1 MALFKRKNN
10 VRKGLNEAAPA
21 INKNTYKKLLVKATS
36 LLSGAG
42 GGRENFSA
50 PEYDFEE
57 IKSACEA
64 DSYIKMALMK
74 YTYMLFKAGYE
85 LRSENEKAS
94 DYIKMRLS
102 VMSFATKQPIDIVL
116 QECGDD
122 LIKYSNAIL
131 IKSRIDQVMPGINA
145 KGFFKDKPVGGY
157 FRVDPSTMSVERD
170 KSGAIVRY
178 VQTVDGVEKKFDL
191 VDVIHMYLDREASNA
206 FGTPRI
212 VAALEDVKLLRRIE
226 GNVVSMIYRFAM
238 PLFQWIIGLPQQ
250 GFQATNREIEEAR
263 AEVENM
269 ALDGTVITNEK
280 TQIKVIGAEGN
291 ALSAE
296 GYLKYFE
303 QRVFSALG
311 VSESQ
316 MGRGGAKQDADSMES
331 QAHDTVK
338 HIQRIM
344 AIFLEEQMINELL
357 LEGGFNPILNK
368 DDRVK
373 FVFNEINIETRI
385 KVENHE
391 MAKFQ
396 SNMITFPEMRRV
408 LGKKENVDIEE
419 LYKMKIEVEADRR
432 MTEHKTEGTLEITKL
447 TGEQALELQAENAKT
462 QEKIAK
468 ENAKATANNTNSNN
482 ANNSNSNGSKSVSPK
497 GNGAN
502 KSTSPNNNISNKN
515 TPENQYGKT
524 SVKVKEGFNLGQ
536 GLDGGEID
544 MGLDFNLNEAK
555 TYTIQNKKKHKDAYE
570 SIYNK
575 YYRLCN
581 DLIAKREDLDLLL
594 PLALDNMLAEAKLYM
609 QVASVEGVNAA
620 SQEIRTIQKSV
631 VTLPRI
637 KVSLSMMEEEA
648 RKSLQKTLKDIRKK
662 VKDEEDE
669 KKIKAIF
676 ESMEY
681 RIRFMLEFVLPKT
694 YWYSYLKTGN
704 ALKYKTATVDFNGSD
719 DAKDHSKTIDLNNIN
734 MDDIPP
740 YHPFCDCSIKFNK

>member
-1 MALFKRKNN
+1 MALFKRNSN
-10 VRKGLNEAAPA
+10 YRKEIKEAPTA
-21 INKNTYKKLLVKATS
+21 INKSTYKKILVKATS
-36 LLSGAG
+36 LLTGAA
-42 GGRENFSA
+42 GGREAFSA
-50 PEYDFEE
+50 PEYNLEE
-57 IKSACEA
+57 IRDACEA

-74 YTYMLFKAGYE
+74 YSYMLFKAGYV

-94 DYIKMRLS
+94 DYVKMRLAI
-102 VMSFATKQPIDIVL
+102 MSFATKQPIDILL

-122 LIKYSNAIL
+122 LIKYSNTIL
-131 IKSRIDQVMPGINA
+131 IKSRVNQVMPGVNA
-145 KGFFKDKPVGGY
+145 RGFFKDKPVGGY
-157 FRVDPSTMSVERD
+157 FRVDPTTITVERNQ
-170 KSGAIVRY
+170 KGQIVKY
-178 VQTVDGVEKKFDL
+178 VQTLNGEEKKFDL
-191 VDVIHMYLDREASNA
+191 DDVVHIYLDREAGNA

-212 VAALEDVKLLRRIE
+212 IAALEDVKLLRKIE

-250 GFQATNREIEEAR
+250 GFQATNREIDEAR
-263 AEVENM
+263 AEVDNM

-291 ALSAE
+291 ALNAE

-338 HIQRIM
+338 HIQRTM
-344 AIFLEEQMINELL
+344 AIFLQEYIINELL
-357 LEGGFNPILNK
+357 LEGGFNPIINK
-368 DDRVK
+368 DDEVK
-373 FVFNEINIETRI
+373 FVFNEINIETKI

-391 MAKFQ
+391 LAKLQ
-396 SNMITFPEMRRV
+396 SNAITYEEFRRF
-408 LGKKENVDIEE
+408 LGKKEDVNIDD

-432 MTEHKTEGTLEITKL
+432 MTEHKTKGSLDVAKL
-447 TGEQALELQAENAKT
+447 NAENALELQAANAKT

-468 ENAKATANNTNSNN
+468 ENAKATAQAAKAQANNP
-482 ANNSNSNGSKSVSPK
+482 NNSNGAKASSPK
-497 GNGAN
+497 GNGTN
-502 KSTSPNNNISNKN
+502 KSTAPNKDVSNKN
-515 TPENQYGKT
+515 TPENQHGKT
-524 SVKVKEGFNLGQ
+524 SVKVKEDMTGGEGTMGFNL
-536 GLDGGEID
+536 
-544 MGLDFNLNEAK
+544 NLNIEEAK

-575 YYRLCN
+575 YYDLCD
-581 DLIAKREDLDLLL
+581 DLIAKREDMKMLL
-594 PLALDNMLAEAKLYM
+594 PLALDNMLAETKLYM

-620 SQEIRTIQKSV
+620 TQDIRTNQKSI

-648 RKSLQKTLKDIRKK
+648 RRSLQKTLKDIETKLQG
-662 VKDEEDE
+662 EEDIS
-669 KKIKAIF
+669 KIKAVF

-681 RIRFMLEFVLPKT
+681 RIRFMLEFVLPKV
-694 YWYSYLKTGN
+694 YWYSYLKTGE
-704 ALKYKTATVDFNGSD
+704 ALKYKKATVDFKGSD
-719 DAKDHSKTIDLNNIN
+719 DEKEHSKYIDLENIN

-740 YHPFCDCSIKFNK
+740 YHPFCDCTIKFSKK

>member
-1 MALFKRKNN
+1 MALFKRKQNI
-10 VRKGLNEAAPA
+10 RKGLNEATPA
-21 INKNTYKKLLVKATS
+21 MNKNTYKKLLVKATS
-36 LLSGAG
+36 LLTGAG
-42 GGRENFSA
+42 GGRENLTV

-74 YTYMLFKAGYE
+74 YSYMLFKAGYE

-94 DYIKMRLS
+94 DYIKMRFSL
-102 VMSFATKQPIDIVL
+102 MSFATKQPIDIVL

-131 IKSRIDQVMPGINA
+131 IKSRVLQVMPGINA

-178 VQTVDGVEKKFDL
+178 VQNINGEEKKFDL
-191 VDVIHMYLDREASNA
+191 VDVIHIYLDREAGNA

-212 VAALEDVKLLRRIE
+212 IAALEDVKLLRRIE
-226 GNVVSMIYRFAM
+226 GNVATMVYRFAM
-238 PLFQWIIGLPQQ
+238 PLFQWIIGLPQN

-263 AEVENM
+263 AEVDNM

-291 ALSAE
+291 ALNAE

-303 QRVFSALG
+303 QRCFSALG

-338 HIQRIM
+338 HIQRTM
-344 AIFLEEQMINELL
+344 AIFLREHMINELL
-357 LEGGFNPILNK
+357 LEGGFNPILNSE
-368 DDRVK
+368 DVVN

-385 KVENHE
+385 KLENHE

-396 SNMITFPEMRRV
+396 SNMITYPEMRRMI
-408 LGKKENVDIEE
+408 GKKEEVDIEE

-432 MTEHKTEGTLEITKL
+432 MTEHKTEGSLEITKL
-447 TGEQALELQAENAKT
+447 TGENALELQAANAAT

-468 ENAKATANNTNSNN
+468 ENAKAAANSNN
-482 ANNSNSNGSKSVSPK
+482 SSGSKSVSPN
-497 GNGAN
+497 GNGTN
-502 KSTSPNNNISNKN
+502 KSTSPNKTVSNKN
-515 TPENQYGKT
+515 TPENQHGKT
-524 SVKVKEGFNLGQ
+524 SVKVKESMDINLQ
-536 GLDGGEID
+536 
-544 MGLDFNLNEAK
+544 EAK
-555 TYTIQNKKKHKDAYE
+555 SYTIQNKKKHKDAYE

-575 YYRLCN
+575 YYALCD
-581 DLIAKREDLDLLL
+581 DLIAKREDLDMLL

-609 QVASVEGVNAA
+609 QVASVEGINAA
-620 SQEIRTIQKSV
+620 TNDIKAIQKHAV
-631 VTLPRI
+631 ILPRVR
-637 KVSLSMMEEEA
+637 VSLSMLEEEA
-648 RKSLQKTLKDIRKK
+648 KKSLQKTLKDIQKK
-662 VKDEEDE
+662 VKDEEDN
-669 KKIKAIF
+669 KKIRAIF

-681 RIRFMLEFVLPKT
+681 RIRCMLEFVLPKT

-704 ALKYKTATVDFNGSD
+704 AFNYKKAIVDFDGSD
-719 DAKDHSKTIDLNNIN
+719 DAKEHSKSIDLNNIN

-740 YHPFCDCSIKFNK
+740 YHPFCDCSINFKK

>member
-1 MALFKRKNN
+1 MALFKRNKN

-36 LLSGAG
+36 LLNGAG

-50 PEYDFEE
+50 PEYDLEE

-74 YTYMLFKAGYE
+74 YSYMLFKAGYE
-85 LRSENEKAS
+85 LRSENEKAA

-131 IKSRIDQVMPGINA
+131 IKSRVNQVMPGVNA
-145 KGFFKDKPVGGY
+145 RGFFKDKPVGGY
-157 FRVDPSTMSVERD
+157 FRVDPATMSVERD
-170 KSGAIVRY
+170 KSGAIVKY
-178 VQTVDGVEKKFDL
+178 KQTLNGEEKTFDL
-191 VDVIHMYLDREASNA
+191 VDVIHIYLDREAGNA

-263 AEVENM
+263 AEVDNM

-303 QRVFSALG
+303 QRCFSALG

-338 HIQRIM
+338 HIQRTM
-344 AIFLEEQMINELL
+344 AIFLQEHMLNELL
-357 LEGGFNPILNK
+357 LEGGFNPILNA

-396 SNMITFPEMRRV
+396 SNMITFKEMRRG
-408 LGKKENVDIEE
+408 LGKKEDADLED
-419 LYKMKIEVEADRR
+419 LYKMKIEVEADKR
-432 MTEHKTEGTLEITKL
+432 MTEHKTEGSLELAKL
-447 TGEQALELQAENAKT
+447 SGEQALELQAANAKT

-468 ENAKATANNTNSNN
+468 ENAKATAAAAKASGNTSS
-482 ANNSNSNGSKSVSPK
+482 ASNSSGSKASSPN
-497 GNGAN
+497 GNGKN
-502 KSTSPNNNISNKN
+502 KSTAPNKNISNKN
-515 TPENQYGKT
+515 TPENQHGKT
-524 SVKVKEGFNLGQ
+524 SVKVKEGLE
-536 GLDGGEID
+536 DGGEVS
-544 MGLDFNLNEAK
+544 MGFILEEAK

-570 SIYNK
+570 SIYKK
-575 YYRLCN
+575 YYNLCN

-594 PLALDNMLAEAKLYM
+594 PLALDNMLAEAKIYM
-609 QVASVEGVNAA
+609 QLASVEGIQAA
-620 SQEIRTIQKSV
+620 TKDIRTIQKSV
-631 VTLPRI
+631 VTLPTVKI
-637 KVSLSMMEEEA
+637 SLTMMEEEA
-648 RKSLQKTLKDIRKK
+648 KKSLRKTLKDIEKK
-662 VKDEEDE
+662 LKEEDDVN
-669 KKIKAIF
+669 KIRAIF

-704 ALKYKTATVDFNGSD
+704 ALKYKTATVDFDGSD
-719 DAKDHSKTIDLNNIN
+719 DAKNHSKTIDLNNIN

-740 YHPFCDCSIKFNK
+740 YHPFCDCSINFKK

>member
-1 MALFKRKNN
+1 MALFKRNN
-10 VRKGLNEAAPA
+10 NFRKGLNEATPA

-36 LLSGAG
+36 LLNGAG

-50 PEYDFEE
+50 PEYDLEE

-74 YTYMLFKAGYE
+74 YSYMLFKAGYE

-131 IKSRIDQVMPGINA
+131 IKSRINQVMPGVNA
-145 KGFFKDKPVGGY
+145 RGFFKDKPVGGY
-157 FRVDPSTMSVERD
+157 FRVDPATMSVERD
-170 KSGAIVRY
+170 NSGAIVRY
-178 VQTVDGVEKKFDL
+178 IQTINGEEKKFDL
-191 VDVIHMYLDREASNA
+191 VDVIHIYLDREAGNA

-226 GNVVSMIYRFAM
+226 GNVASMIYRFAM

-250 GFQATNREIEEAR
+250 GFQATNREIDEAR
-263 AEVENM
+263 AEVDNM

-291 ALSAE
+291 ALNAE

-303 QRVFSALG
+303 QRCFSALG

-338 HIQRIM
+338 HIQRVM
-344 AIFLEEQMINELL
+344 AIFLEEQLINELL
-357 LEGGFNPILNK
+357 LEGGFNPILNS

-373 FVFNEINIETRI
+373 FEFNEINIETRI

-432 MTEHKTEGTLEITKL
+432 MTEHKTEGSLEITKL
-447 TGEQALELQAENAKT
+447 TGENALELQAANAKT

-468 ENAKATANNTNSNN
+468 QNAQATANNNL
-482 ANNSNSNGSKSVSPK
+482 NNSNSSSGSKATSPK
-497 GNGAN
+497 GNGTN
-502 KSTSPNNNISNKN
+502 KSTAPNKTVSNNN
-515 TPENQYGKT
+515 TPENQHGKT
-524 SVKVKEGFNLGQ
+524 SVKVKEELQ
-536 GLDGGEID
+536 EGLEGGEVD
-544 MGLDFNLNEAK
+544 MGLA
-555 TYTIQNKKKHKDAYE
+555 
-570 SIYNK
+570 
-575 YYRLCN
+575 
-581 DLIAKREDLDLLL
+581 
-594 PLALDNMLAEAKLYM
+594 
-609 QVASVEGVNAA
+609 
-620 SQEIRTIQKSV
+620 
-631 VTLPRI
+631 
-637 KVSLSMMEEEA
+637 
-648 RKSLQKTLKDIRKK
+648 
-662 VKDEEDE
+662 
-669 KKIKAIF
+669 
-676 ESMEY
+676 
-681 RIRFMLEFVLPKT
+681 
-694 YWYSYLKTGN
+694 
-704 ALKYKTATVDFNGSD
+704 
-719 DAKDHSKTIDLNNIN
+719 
-734 MDDIPP
+734 
-740 YHPFCDCSIKFNK
+740 

>member
-1 MALFKRKNN
+1 MALFKRKQNI
-10 VRKGLNEAAPA
+10 RKGLNEATPA

-36 LLSGAG
+36 LLAGAG
-42 GGRENFSA
+42 GGRENLTV

-74 YTYMLFKAGYE
+74 YSYMLFKAGYE

-94 DYIKMRLS
+94 DYIKMRFSL
-102 VMSFATKQPIDIVL
+102 MSFATKQPIDIVL

-131 IKSRIDQVMPGINA
+131 IKSRVLQVMPGINA

-178 VQTVDGVEKKFDL
+178 VQNINGEEKKFDL
-191 VDVIHMYLDREASNA
+191 VDVIHIYLDREAGNA

-212 VAALEDVKLLRRIE
+212 IAALEDVKLLRRVE
-226 GNVVSMIYRFAM
+226 GNVATMVYRFAM
-238 PLFQWIIGLPQQ
+238 PLFQWIIGLPQN

-263 AEVENM
+263 AEVDNM

-291 ALSAE
+291 ALNAE

-303 QRVFSALG
+303 QRCFSALG

-338 HIQRIM
+338 HIQRTM
-344 AIFLEEQMINELL
+344 AIFLREHMINELL
-357 LEGGFNPILNK
+357 LEGGFNPILNSE
-368 DDRVK
+368 DVVN

-385 KVENHE
+385 KLENHE

-396 SNMITFPEMRRV
+396 SNMITYPEMRRMI
-408 LGKKENVDIEE
+408 GKKEQVDIEE
-419 LYKMKIEVEADRR
+419 LYKIKIEVEADRR
-432 MTEHKTEGTLEITKL
+432 MTEHKTEGS
-447 TGEQALELQAENAKT
+447 LELQAANAAT

-468 ENAKATANNTNSNN
+468 ENAKAATNSN
-482 ANNSNSNGSKSVSPK
+482 NSNGSKTVSPN

-502 KSTSPNNNISNKN
+502 KSTSPNKTISNKN
-515 TPENQYGKT
+515 TPENQHGKT
-524 SVKVKEGFNLGQ
+524 SVKVKESMNLK
-536 GLDGGEID
+536 LH
-544 MGLDFNLNEAK
+544 EAK
-555 TYTIQNKKKHKDAYE
+555 SYTIQNKKKHKDAYE

-575 YYRLCN
+575 YYALCD
-581 DLIAKREDLDLLL
+581 DLIAKRDDLDMLL

-609 QVASVEGVNAA
+609 QVASVEGINAA
-620 SQEIRTIQKSV
+620 TNDIKAIQKHAII
-631 VTLPRI
+631 LPRVR
-637 KVSLSMMEEEA
+637 VSLSMLEEEA
-648 RKSLQKTLKDIRKK
+648 KKSLQKTLKDIQKK
-662 VKDEEDE
+662 VKNEEDD
-669 KKIKAIF
+669 KKIRAIF

-704 ALKYKTATVDFNGSD
+704 AFNYKEAIVDFDGSD
-719 DAKDHSKTIDLNNIN
+719 DAKEHSKSIDLNNIN

-740 YHPFCDCSIKFNK
+740 HHPFCDCSINFKK

>member
-250 GFQATNREIEEAR
+250 GFQATNREIDEAR

-338 HIQRIM
+338 HIQRTM
-344 AIFLEEQMINELL
+344 AIFLQEHMLNELL
-357 LEGGFNPILNK
+357 LEGGFNPILNA

-396 SNMITFPEMRRV
+396 SNMITFKEMRRG
-408 LGKKENVDIEE
+408 LGKKEDADLED
-419 LYKMKIEVEADRR
+419 LYKMKIEVEADKR
-432 MTEHKTEGTLEITKL
+432 MTEHKTEGSLELAKL
-447 TGEQALELQAENAKT
+447 SGEQALELQAANAKT

-468 ENAKATANNTNSNN
+468 ENAKATAAAAKASGNTSS
-482 ANNSNSNGSKSVSPK
+482 ASNSSGSKASSPN
-497 GNGAN
+497 GNGKN
-502 KSTSPNNNISNKN
+502 KSTAPNKNISNKN
-515 TPENQYGKT
+515 TPENQHGKT
-524 SVKVKEGFNLGQ
+524 SVKVKEGLE
-536 GLDGGEID
+536 DGGD
-544 MGLDFNLNEAK
+544 VSMGFSLEEAK

-570 SIYNK
+570 SIYKK
-575 YYRLCN
+575 YYNLCN

-594 PLALDNMLAEAKLYM
+594 PLALDNMLAEAKIYM
-609 QVASVEGVNAA
+609 QLASVEGIQAA
-620 SQEIRTIQKSV
+620 TKDIRTIQKSV
-631 VTLPRI
+631 VTLPTVKI
-637 KVSLSMMEEEA
+637 SLTMMEEEA
-648 RKSLQKTLKDIRKK
+648 KKSLRKTLKDIEKK
-662 VKDEEDE
+662 LKEEDDVN
-669 KKIKAIF
+669 KIRAIF

-704 ALKYKTATVDFNGSD
+704 ALKYKTATVDFDGSD
-719 DAKDHSKTIDLNNIN
+719 DAKNHSKTIDLNNIN

-740 YHPFCDCSIKFNK
+740 YHPFCDCSINFKK

>member
-1 MALFKRKNN
+1 MALFKRNN
-10 VRKGLNEAAPA
+10 NIRKGLSEATPA

-36 LLSGAG
+36 LLQGAG
-42 GGRENFSA
+42 GGRDNFSA
-50 PEYDFEE
+50 PEYDLEE

-74 YTYMLFKAGYE
+74 YSYMLFKAGYE
-85 LRSENEKAS
+85 LRSENEKAV
-94 DYIKMRLS
+94 DYIKLRLS

-131 IKSRIDQVMPGINA
+131 VKSRVNYVMPGVNA
-145 KGFFKDKPVGGY
+145 KGFFKDNPVGGY
-157 FRVDPSTMSVERD
+157 FRVDPATMSVERD
-170 KSGAIVRY
+170 KTGAIVKY
-178 VQTVDGVEKKFDL
+178 VQNLNGEEKKFDL
-191 VDVIHMYLDREASNA
+191 VDVIHIYLDREAGNA

-226 GNVVSMIYRFAM
+226 GNVASMIYRFAM

-250 GFQATNREIEEAR
+250 GFQATNREIDEAR
-263 AEVENM
+263 AEVDNM

-303 QRVFSALG
+303 QRCFSALG

-338 HIQRIM
+338 HIQRTM
-344 AIFLEEQMINELL
+344 AIFLQEHMLNELL
-357 LEGGFNPILNK
+357 LEGGFNPILNN

-396 SNMITFPEMRRV
+396 SNMITFQEMRRV
-408 LGKKENVDIEE
+408 LGKKEEVDIEE

-468 ENAKATANNTNSNN
+468 ENAKATAAQAKANPAN
-482 ANNSNSNGSKSVSPK
+482 ASG
-497 GNGAN
+497 N
-502 KSTSPNNNISNKN
+502 KSTSPNGNGTNKSTSPNKDIQNKN
-515 TPENQYGKT
+515 TPANQHGTT
-524 SVKVKEGFNLGQ
+524 SVKVKEGFE
-536 GLDGGEID
+536 GGEVS
-544 MGLDFNLNEAK
+544 MGFSLEEAK
-555 TYTIQNKKKHKDAYE
+555 TYTIQNKKRHKDAYE

-575 YYRLCN
+575 YYSLCN
-581 DLIAKREDLDLLL
+581 DLIAKREDMDLLL
-594 PLALDNMLAEAKLYM
+594 PLALENLLAEAKLYM

-620 SQEIRTIQKSV
+620 SQDIRAIQKSI

-637 KVSLSMMEEEA
+637 KVSLSMIEEEA
-648 RKSLQKTLKDIRKK
+648 RKSLQKTLKDIQKK
-662 VKDEEDE
+662 VKEEEDIT
-669 KKIKAIF
+669 KLRAIF

-681 RIRFMLEFVLPKT
+681 RIRFMLEFILPKT
-694 YWYSYLKTGN
+694 YWYSYLKTGD
-704 ALKYKTATVDFNGSD
+704 ALKYKTATVDFKGSD
-719 DAKDHSKTIDLNNIN
+719 DAKDHSKYIDLNNID

-740 YHPFCDCSIKFNK
+740 YHPFCDCSIKFDK